1 MDTAPLKILAVDDEQ
16 LLLWALERVGKG
28 RALNISTAASNEQAL
43 AKISC
48 GRFDL
53 FLLDFDL
60 KNSSSQ
66 FLLKAIDARCPYVPV
81 IIMTTSDMKSSK
93 LNDAIRAVR
102 KQGAWHL
109 LEKPFRLDQLI
120 DYVTLIFQDRCHVEF
135 YAPELVHNFDSE
147 KRRQLRRPLVLPLNF
162 TFKSIIDGQQQ
173 KQLCGGIIIDIS
185 DRGAAL
191 LSRVP
196 LERDLVINFSDE
208 LSIQY
213 GVVVWS
219 CMLETQT
226 CRAGICL
233 C

>member
-1 MDTAPLKILAVDDEQ
+1 MNTAPLKILVVDNEQ
-16 LLLWALERVGKG
+16 LLLWALERAGKG

-43 AKISC
+43 EKISR
-48 GRFDL
+48 GHFDL

-60 KNSSSQ
+60 KDSSNLL
-66 FLLKAIDARCPYVPV
+66 LLKLIDAHCPYVPV
-81 IIMTTSDMKSSK
+81 IIMTTSDLRSSK

-109 LEKPFRLDQLI
+109 LEKPFRLDQLTE
-120 DYVTLIFQDRCHVEF
+120 YVKLVFQDRSHPKFCVS
-135 YAPELVHNFDSE
+135 ELKHNFDSE
-147 KRRQLRRPLVLPLNF
+147 KRRQLRQPHVLPLDF
-162 TFKSIIDGQQQ
+162 AFKSIVDGQQQ
-173 KQLCGGIIIDIS
+173 QQLCGGIIIDIS

-191 LSRVP
+191 LSHIP
-196 LERDLVINFSDE
+196 LERDLVIDFSDE
-208 LSIQY
+208 LSKQY

-219 CMLETQT
+219 RMLETLT